1 MILDPTQATSNKTPE
16 NRMKRISKML
26 APATALVLM
35 SVSMPGPDLVPNKTV
50 KKLDGSTASLHSILQ
65 QADFTVMTFWATWC
79 VPCKKELENIKD
91 LYPDWRSD
99 YNAQVIA
106 VSIDDSK
113 TVAGVRPY
121 VTTNDFDYIF
131 LLDTNRELFLA
142 LNGTAPPL
150 TIIANKEGKIL
161 LTKNKYVEGDE
172 WILDE
177 KLDSYSG
184 S

>member
-1 MILDPTQATSNKTPE
+1 
-16 NRMKRISKML
+16 MKRIKTYSFPALALILMVAML
-26 APATALVLM
+26 
-35 SVSMPGPDLVPNKTV
+35 PGPDVVPNKTV
-50 KKLDGSTASLHSILQ
+50 KKLDGSSAALHTILG

-91 LYPDWRSD
+91 LYADWQSD
-99 YNAQVIA
+99 YGAQVIA

-121 VTTNDFDYIF
+121 VTANDFDYVF
-131 LLDTNRELFLA
+131 LLDQNRELFQA

-150 TIIANKEGKIL
+150 TIIANKQGQIL
-161 LTKNKYVEGDE
+161 MTKNKYVEGDE
-172 WILDE
+172 YILDE
-177 KLDSYSG
+177 KLSDLSG